1 MSAFWSPCAPSRTLR
16 DARRAAGGRG
26 GGGRRR
32 RRRRFDDCS
41 SARRGPNP
49 FATRAV
55 PHLENDSIPSI
66 APLASLASICRA
78 SCVVFFAL
86 RTAHCALRA
95 ARCALR
101 AARCALP
108 RPLGRSVDLISPK
121 PLLTRHMFPSPN
133 AVPRRRPAPRRQAWR
148 RLRQHDVRRRRA
160 SAATSSSQGRQRCG
174 DRGGG
179 TARRR
184 RVFCATATARRVAV
198 RVGSRGARR
207 GRRGA
212 GAVGAALFGMAR
224 SRAKT
229 VVNVI

>member
-1 MSAFWSPCAPSRTLR
+1 MSAFWSPCASSRTLR
-16 DARRAAGGRG
+16 DVRRAAGGSG
-26 GGGRRR
+26 GSGRRR

-41 SARRGPNP
+41 SVRRGPNP

-55 PHLENDSIPSI
+55 PHPEDDSIPSI

-78 SCVVFFAL
+78 SCAVFFA
-86 RTAHCALRA
+86 
-95 ARCALR
+95 CALR

-121 PLLTRHMFPSPN
+121 PLLTRHMVPSPN

-184 RVFCATATARRVAV
+184 RVFCTTATARRVAV